1 MVQDED
7 EGQAAVQAAQRQ
19 AHLKIEK
26 KKLPQRDV
34 VEALKEELAQERQ
47 EREERLAYGGL
58 KALGEEERLNYEAQL
73 QLEQD
78 MAKQKVEIDQL
89 LHSEMVGIDQRQFE
103 RYKHDDMFM
112 DEWTKQL
119 IETVLVD
126 ESGSPL
132 LSQLKDLLKLGDKE
146 LYRQVRDRKIT
157 L

>member
-1 MVQDED
+1 M
-7 EGQAAVQAAQRQ
+7 
-19 AHLKIEK
+19 
-26 KKLPQRDV
+26 
-34 VEALKEELAQERQ
+34 EALKEELAQERQ

-58 KALGEEERLNYEAQL
+58 KALGEEERLNYEAQI

-78 MAKQKVEIDQL
+78 MAKQKVDIDQL